1 MLASFFME
9 TSTAECLFF
18 NVFKKLLEDE
28 KMGLIELILLA
39 IGLSMDAFAVAVCKG
54 LNMRKVNYKQTL
66 LIALFF
72 GGFQAIMPLIGWV
85 LGKQFEQYI
94 TSVDHWIAF
103 GLLVIIGGK
112 MVWEVFKGDEE
123 EETCACV
130 VKFDL
135 KELFVLAIATSIDA
149 LAVGITFAFLQVTI
163 WMPISLIGVITFGLS
178 IVGVMIGNKFG
189 EKYKSKA
196 ELAGGIILILIG
208 FKILFEHLGLF

>member
-1 MLASFFME
+1 
-9 TSTAECLFF
+9 
-18 NVFKKLLEDE
+18 
-28 KMGLIELILLA
+28 MGLIELILLA

-163 WMPISLIGVITFGLS
+163 WMPISLIGVTTFGLS

>member
-1 MLASFFME
+1 
-9 TSTAECLFF
+9 
-18 NVFKKLLEDE
+18 
-28 KMGLIELILLA
+28 MGLIELILLA

-54 LNMRKVNYKQTL
+54 LNMRKVNYKQML

-112 MVWEVFKGDEE
+112 MVWEVFRGEEEE
-123 EETCACV
+123 EETCACT

-163 WMPISLIGVITFGLS
+163 WMPISLIGMTTFGLS